1 MLAPTAT
8 SPLHGHWPWT
18 APTSFVPPPQLRK
31 IGELCSC
38 SNMTYFV
45 QLMLVL
51 IGAGFL
57 AAAAAFA
64 RRDTVM
70 PNGREFGIA
79 AALGFGWLLLF

>member
-1 MLAPTAT
+1 
-8 SPLHGHWPWT
+8 
-18 APTSFVPPPQLRK
+18 
-31 IGELCSC
+31 
-38 SNMTYFV
+38 MTYFV